1 MKFLPEHQ
9 TTSKSVVIWLRCG
22 LTRNR
27 TRHERVDIDSG
38 PDNTGLGE
46 ITNVE
51 GGKVAADEGDLDSS
65 TQTICHTLKQC
76 QWDFFF
82 SKSYVDFHHHY
93 HHLTPS

>member
-9 TTSKSVVIWLRCG
+9 MTSESVVVWLQCG

-27 TRHERVDIDSG
+27 TCHERVDIDSG

-51 GGKVAADEGDLDSS
+51 GGKVDADHDEGDLDSG
-65 TQTICHTLKQC
+65 TQTICH
-76 QWDFFF
+76 
-82 SKSYVDFHHHY
+82 
-93 HHLTPS
+93 